1 MSNEADPEIQG
12 VLIKNQ
18 TIILEPNRQQELERK
33 GYGEMEK
40 DKLILKPFES
50 LYLLYIG
57 VLTIFKGKKNINFNS
72 FLQICKKQDDTI
84 LTKFLVYRDLRTRGY
99 TVKDGFGFGS
109 DFRVYGKGD
118 FGEKGA
124 KFLVFG
130 LNEGKQEKL
139 GKLQK
144 KVEEITKMG
153 KEPIIAVIQRQGEI
167 IYYKISR
174 INFYQNTQKMDMQD
188 FEFYSI
194 IYTLPTLLYILKD
207 FFSLHIP
214 DHIFQHNLSY

>member
-1 MSNEADPEIQG
+1 MVNHNNFFMSVEADPEIQG

-18 TIILEPNRQQELERK
+18 SIILEPNRQQELEQK
-33 GYGEMEK
+33 GYGDMVK
-40 DKLILKPFES
+40 DKLFLKPFES
-50 LYLLYIG
+50 LYLLYTG
-57 VLTIFKGKKNINFNS
+57 KLALFRGKKNIGFDL
-72 FLQICKKQDDTI
+72 FLQICKKQDESI

-109 DFRVYGKGD
+109 DFRVYAKGD
-118 FGEKGA
+118 FGKKGA

-130 LNEGKQEKL
+130 LNEGKQEKI

-188 FEFYSI
+188 FEF
-194 IYTLPTLLYILKD
+194 
-207 FFSLHIP
+207 
-214 DHIFQHNLSY
+214 

>member
-1 MSNEADPEIQG
+1 MVNYNNFFMSAEADLEIQG

-18 TIILEPNRQQELERK
+18 SIILEPNRQQELEQK
-33 GYGEMEK
+33 GYGDMVK
-40 DKLILKPFES
+40 DKLFLKPFES
-50 LYLLYIG
+50 LYLLYTG
-57 VLTIFKGKKNINFNS
+57 KLALFRGKKNVGFDL
-72 FLQICKKQDDTI
+72 FLQICKKQDESI

-109 DFRVYGKGD
+109 DFRVYAKGD

-130 LNEGKQEKL
+130 LNEGKQEKI

-174 INFYQNTQKMDMQD
+174 MNFYQNTQKMDMED
-188 FEFYSI
+188 FEF
-194 IYTLPTLLYILKD
+194 
-207 FFSLHIP
+207 
-214 DHIFQHNLSY
+214 

>member
-1 MSNEADPEIQG
+1 MVNHNNFSMSTEADPEIQG

-18 TIILEPNRQQELERK
+18 SIILEPNRQQELEQK
-33 GYGEMEK
+33 GYGDMVK
-40 DKLILKPFES
+40 DKLFLKPFES
-50 LYLLYIG
+50 LYLLYTG
-57 VLTIFKGKKNINFNS
+57 KLALFRGKKNIGFDL
-72 FLQICKKQDDTI
+72 FLQICKKQDESI

-109 DFRVYGKGD
+109 DFRVYAKGD

-130 LNEGKQEKL
+130 LNEGKQEKI

-174 INFYQNTQKMDMQD
+174 MNFYQNTQKMDMQD
-188 FEFYSI
+188 FEF
-194 IYTLPTLLYILKD
+194 
-207 FFSLHIP
+207 
-214 DHIFQHNLSY
+214 

>member
-1 MSNEADPEIQG
+1 MVNHNNFFMSAEADPEIQG

-18 TIILEPNRQQELERK
+18 SIILEPNRQQEFEQK
-33 GYGEMEK
+33 GYGDMVK
-40 DKLILKPFES
+40 DKLVLKPFES
-50 LYLLYIG
+50 LYLLYTG
-57 VLTIFKGKKNINFNS
+57 KLALFKGKKNIGFDL
-72 FLQICKKQDDTI
+72 FLQICKKQDEGI

-109 DFRVYGKGD
+109 DFRVYAKGD

-130 LNEGKQEKL
+130 LNEGKQEKI

-174 INFYQNTQKMDMQD
+174 INFHQNTQKMDMQD
-188 FEFYSI
+188 FEF
-194 IYTLPTLLYILKD
+194 
-207 FFSLHIP
+207 
-214 DHIFQHNLSY
+214 

>member
-1 MSNEADPEIQG
+1 MSTEADPEIQG

-18 TIILEPNRQQELERK
+18 TIILEPNRQQELEQK
-33 GYGEMEK
+33 GYGEIEK
-40 DKLILKPFES
+40 DKLFLKSFES
-50 LYLLYIG
+50 LYLLYTGI
-57 VLTIFKGKKNINFNS
+57 LTIFKGKKNVNFNS

-99 TVKDGFGFGS
+99 IVKDGFGFGP

-174 INFYQNTQKMDMQD
+174 LNFHPNTQKMDMQD
-188 FEFYSI
+188 FQF
-194 IYTLPTLLYILKD
+194 
-207 FFSLHIP
+207 
-214 DHIFQHNLSY
+214 

>member
-1 MSNEADPEIQG
+1 MVNHNNFFMSVEVDPEIQG

-18 TIILEPNRQQELERK
+18 SIILEPNRQQELEQK
-33 GYGEMEK
+33 GYGDMVK
-40 DKLILKPFES
+40 DKLFLKPFES
-50 LYLLYIG
+50 LYLLYTG
-57 VLTIFKGKKNINFNS
+57 KLALFRGKKNIGFDL
-72 FLQICKKQDDTI
+72 FLQLCKKQDESI

-109 DFRVYGKGD
+109 DFRVYAKGD

-130 LNEGKQEKL
+130 LNEGKQEKM

-174 INFYQNTQKMDMQD
+174 MNFYQNTQKMDMQD
-188 FEFYSI
+188 FEF
-194 IYTLPTLLYILKD
+194 
-207 FFSLHIP
+207 
-214 DHIFQHNLSY
+214 

>member
-1 MSNEADPEIQG
+1 MESNNNFSMSIEADTEIQG
-12 VLIKNQ
+12 VLIKSQ
-18 TIILEPNRQQELERK
+18 TIILEPKKQQELELK

-40 DKLILKPFES
+40 DKLFLKSFES
-50 LYLLYIG
+50 LYLLYTG
-57 VLTIFKGKKNINFNS
+57 RLSIFKGKKNIDFNS
-72 FLQICKKQDDTI
+72 FLQICKKQDEDI
-84 LTKFLVYRDLRTRGY
+84 LTKFLVYRDLRNRGY

-109 DFRVYGKGD
+109 DFRVYDKGD

-130 LNEGKQEKL
+130 LNEGKQEK
-139 GKLQK
+139 QK

-174 INFYQNTQKMDMQD
+174 MNFYQNTSKIDMKD
-188 FEFYSI
+188 FEF
-194 IYTLPTLLYILKD
+194 
-207 FFSLHIP
+207 
-214 DHIFQHNLSY
+214 